1 MAIKL
6 CSLSKMHFFGLRAPL
21 RAQANSQVFNF
32 SRVTKPQT
40 SPFRKT
46 GAIQLLILPEEF
58 TLFLQCSLPDAKHT
72 VINRSFIKLFT
83 KGKTHPS
90 SLLFR

>member
-58 TLFLQCSLPDAKHT
+58 TLFLQCSLLDAKHCHQQE
-72 VINRSFIKLFT
+72 FY
-83 KGKTHPS
+83 KTFHKRQNPS
-90 SLLFR
+90 K